1 MNKSM
6 QTKFD
11 DDALGKLPL
20 IRSILQTAD
29 SFEANQIRCYTL
41 REICNSLI
49 PLDQMTDNQ
58 KQNFSKSLLEI
69 YREKK
74 WI

>member
-1 MNKSM
+1 M
-6 QTKFD
+6 QAIVD
-11 DDALGKLPL
+11 NEALNKLPL
-20 IRSILQTAD
+20 IKLALKTANN
-29 SFEANQIRCYTL
+29 FEANQMRVYTL

-58 KQNFSKSLLEI
+58 KQNFSRLLLEI
-69 YREKK
+69 FRSKK